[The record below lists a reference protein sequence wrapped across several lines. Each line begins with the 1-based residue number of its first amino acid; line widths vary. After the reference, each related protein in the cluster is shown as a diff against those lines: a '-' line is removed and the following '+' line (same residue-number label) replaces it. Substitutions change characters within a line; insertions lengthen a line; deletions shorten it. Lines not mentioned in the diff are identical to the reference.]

1 LDTAFVLDIV
11 LLTIIILDTL
21 IIMTARRRCVITLQ
35 SIMNSKSDFFK
46 FIEFT
51 WMAVVL
57 YFLYDI
63 WLDMNYI
70 TDLMYAYMQAVMD
83 HMRH

>member
-1 LDTAFVLDIV
+1 
-11 LLTIIILDTL
+11 
-21 IIMTARRRCVITLQ
+21 
-35 SIMNSKSDFFK
+35 MNSKSDFFK